1 MKFANAGRLDRKSR
15 PVDPIISAM
24 GDGTNMH
31 AALVENLSAP
41 PRYRE
46 IPPPVANQGEVL
58 LKVRAAA
65 LSNLV
70 RSQANGSHY
79 SSGAPPFTPG
89 NDGVGVAEDG
99 ARVYFFS
106 PRAPFGSMAEYTVV
120 SQAMTIPLAADIDDA
135 VAAALGNP
143 GLATWGSLLGRAK
156 LQPGEAVM
164 INGATG
170 IAGKQAIQVAK
181 YLGASKV
188 IATGRN
194 QEALAGLAALGADE
208 TISLS
213 QPREDLLRSF
223 RSALH
228 ASGVQVVLDFLWGPS
243 AEAILAAA
251 AGHGSPHGEPRIRFV
266 QIGSIG
272 GNTITLPAQQLR
284 SSGVELLG
292 SGLGSLSS
300 QAILQSLTTMFAA
313 ESKVRFVIDIE
324 PVPLSQVEE
333 TWTRKG
339 DERRV
344 VFMP

>member
-1 MKFANAGRLDRKSR
+1 MY
-15 PVDPIISAM
+15 
-24 GDGTNMH
+24 
-31 AALVENLSAP
+31 AALVEDFKSP

-46 IPPPVANQGEVL
+46 VPPPVPAQGEVL

-70 RSQANGSHY
+70 RGQANGSHY
-79 SSGAPPFTPG
+79 SSGTTLPFTPG
-89 NDGVGVAEDG
+89 NDGVGVDEDG
-99 ARVYFFS
+99 ARVYFIA

-120 SQAMTIPLAADIDDA
+120 SQSMTIPLSPDMDDA

-156 LQPGEAVM
+156 LQPGEAVL

-170 IAGKQAIQVAK
+170 IAGKQAVQVAK
-181 YLGASKV
+181 YLGASKI

-194 QEALAGLAALGADE
+194 QKALAGLAALGATE

-213 QPREDLLRSF
+213 QSHEDLLRSF

-228 ASGVQVVLDFLWGPS
+228 ESGVQVVLDFLWGPS

-251 AGHGSPHGEPRIRFV
+251 AGHANPQGEPRIRFV
-266 QIGSIG
+266 QIGSMS
-272 GNTITLPAQQLR
+272 GNTITLSAGLLR

-313 ESKVRFVIDIE
+313 ESKLRFAIDID
-324 PVPLSQVEE
+324 PVPLSKVEE
-333 TWTRKG
+333 AWNRKG
-339 DERRV
+339 ESRI
-344 VFMP
+344 VFIP

>member
-1 MKFANAGRLDRKSR
+1 MY
-15 PVDPIISAM
+15 
-24 GDGTNMH
+24 
-31 AALVENLSAP
+31 AALVEDFKSP

-46 IPPPVANQGEVL
+46 VPPPLPMQGEVL

-70 RSQANGSHY
+70 RGQANGSHY
-79 SSGAPPFTPG
+79 SSGTTLPFTPG
-89 NDGVGVAEDG
+89 NDGVGIAEDG
-99 ARVYFFS
+99 ARVYFIA

-120 SQAMTIPLAADIDDA
+120 PQSMTIPLSPDMDDA

-156 LQPGEAVM
+156 LQPGEVVM

-188 IATGRN
+188 IVTGRGD
-194 QEALAGLAALGADE
+194 QETLVGLKALGASE

-213 QPREDLLRSF
+213 QPHEDLVRSF
-223 RSALH
+223 RSAMH
-228 ASGVQVVLDFLWGPS
+228 ESGVQVVLDFLWGPS

-251 AGHGSPHGEPRIRFV
+251 AGHGNPEGEPRIRFV
-266 QIGSIG
+266 QIGSIS
-272 GNTITLPAQQLR
+272 GNTIALPAGLLR

-300 QAILQSLTTMFAA
+300 QAILQSLSTMFAA
-313 ESKVRFVIDIE
+313 QSKMRFAIDIDQ
-324 PVPLSQVEE
+324 VPLSQVEE
-333 TWTRKG
+333 GWTRK
-339 DERRV
+339 EQNRI
-344 VFMP
+344 VFIP

>member
-1 MKFANAGRLDRKSR
+1 
-15 PVDPIISAM
+15 
-24 GDGTNMH
+24 MH
-31 AALVENLSAP
+31 SALVEDFKSP

-46 IPPPVANQGEVL
+46 IPPPVPNQGEVL

-70 RSQANGSHY
+70 RGQASGLHY
-79 SSGAPPFTPG
+79 SSRTTLPFTPG
-89 NDGVGVAEDG
+89 NDGVGIAEDG
-99 ARVYFFS
+99 ARVYFIS

-120 SQAMTIPLAADIDDA
+120 PQAMTIPLSPDIEDA

-156 LQPGEAVM
+156 LQPGEGVM

-181 YLGASKV
+181 YLGASKI
-188 IATGRN
+188 IATGRGD
-194 QEALAGLAALGADE
+194 QEALAALTSLGATE

-213 QPREDLLRSF
+213 QPHEDLLRSF

-228 ASGVQVVLDFLWGPS
+228 ESGVQVVLDFLWGPS

-251 AGHGSPHGEPRIRFV
+251 AGHGNPEGEPRIRFV
-266 QIGSIG
+266 QIGSIS
-272 GNTITLPAQQLR
+272 GNTITLPAGLLR
-284 SSGVELLG
+284 SSGLELLG

-300 QAILQSLTTMFAA
+300 QAILQSLSTMFAA
-313 ESKVRFVIDIE
+313 QSKVRFAIDIN
-324 PVPLSQVEE
+324 PVPLSKVEE
-333 TWTRKG
+333 AWTRK
-339 DERRV
+339 EENRI
-344 VFMP
+344 VFIP

>member
-1 MKFANAGRLDRKSR
+1 
-15 PVDPIISAM
+15 
-24 GDGTNMH
+24 MH
-31 AALVENLSAP
+31 AALVEDFKSP

-46 IPPPVANQGEVL
+46 IPPPVPKHGEVL
-58 LKVRAAA
+58 LRVRAAA

-70 RSQANGSHY
+70 RGQANGQHY
-79 SSGAPPFTPG
+79 SSGTPPFTPG

-99 ARVYFFS
+99 ARVYFIA

-120 SQAMTIPLAADIDDA
+120 SRAMTIPLSPDLDDA

-156 LQPGEAVM
+156 LQPGEVVL

-181 YLGASKV
+181 YLGASKI
-188 IATGRN
+188 IATGRGD
-194 QEALAGLAALGADE
+194 QAALAGLAALGADE
-208 TISLS
+208 VISLS
-213 QPREDLLRSF
+213 QPHEDLLRSF

-228 ASGVQVVLDFLWGPS
+228 ESGGVQVVLDFLWGPS

-251 AGHGSPHGEPRIRFV
+251 AGHGSLEGEPRIRFV
-266 QIGSIG
+266 QIGAIS
-272 GNTITLPAQQLR
+272 GNTITLPAGVLR
-284 SSGVELLG
+284 SSGLELLG

-313 ESKVRFVIDIE
+313 GSRVRFAIDID
-324 PVPLSQVEE
+324 PVPLSKVEE
-333 TWTRKG
+333 AWTRM
-339 DERRV
+339 EESRI
-344 VFMP
+344 VFIP